1 MDGVNFTGLA
11 PNFAE
16 IVVSK
21 TTLNIY
27 SAEFAQ
33 RFWDECRQE
42 KGDTFYYRRGNL
54 IYAWSRSGVQDAQP
68 IGFTPTTVTLEHDP
82 DVFAK
87 VIQQSIV
94 SYFKNIPRDTF
105 KERHS
110 SNYFFRIDGDSE
122 VYKISNLSFV
132 PHFYFSVGYLK
143 RNNRTII
150 YLSCWKEFKRRF
162 EVPES
167 TIQSEGIDTRN
178 WDRRNDRIVGS
189 PKNIKKYISAVRGE
203 RQLKQIQLDIH
214 NRISEFA
221 YIKKSLRY
229 LNKQCPNIKV
239 IDGLTIN
246 GLSHLGIPN
255 DDLKEFS
262 ISRPSTYFYNN
273 ATSNGRLDQLV
284 SNLKPYTYEQMSA
297 GTFNIVAFIPKPHSG
312 TCDDFLGKLKLKVAQ
327 IFHLKNI
334 DITAIPVGTDRNEH
348 IQEISKFNHNQ
359 YDLAFTFLNLADK
372 SQSLLQSDYN
382 KIKAKLLG
390 KGIPSQNF
398 LMETVRSANNY
409 TLNNAALNVYSKLGG
424 TPWIIDRDNKSTL
437 ELIVGIGSSLD
448 QDNNRTIGFASVFD
462 HHGAYVLGGCSP
474 LSNMENY
481 AEKLRE
487 HIKGIVA
494 EAIQVQGVEPNSTI
508 RLIFHLFKDASRY
521 YEIKAILETIECFA
535 DYKIEYALVHISYH
549 HPYRLYQEEGKNIVT
564 RGVFIEI
571 SDNWALLNM
580 GVQRSTPLLIKVDPR
595 STYTDLY
602 DLSKQILHFSHLS
615 HKSFMP
621 SNEPVT
627 TKYSS
632 ELARR
637 TNDLLTVPHWDIDML
652 QQLKEK
658 VWFI

>member
-1 MDGVNFTGLA
+1 MNAINFTGLA

-16 IVVSK
+16 LILSK
-21 TTLNIY
+21 NTLNLF
-27 SAEFAQ
+27 SAEFSQ
-33 RFWDECRQE
+33 RFWDECREE
-42 KGDTFYYRRGNL
+42 KGDTFYYRRGNV
-54 IYAWSRSGVQDAQP
+54 IYAWSRTGLQDQQP
-68 IGFTPTTVTLEHDP
+68 IGFTPTTVTLENNP
-82 DVFAK
+82 DVFTK
-87 VIQQSIV
+87 VIQQSLV
-94 SYFKNIPRDTF
+94 SYFKSIPRDTF

-110 SNYFFRIDGDSE
+110 SNYFFRIDGDDE

-143 RNNRTII
+143 RNDRTIV

-167 TIQSEGIDTRN
+167 SIQSEGIDTKN

-189 PKNIKKYISAVRGE
+189 PRNIKKYIASVRGDH
-203 RQLKQIQLDIH
+203 QLKKIQLDIN
-214 NRISEFA
+214 NRISEFS

-229 LNKQCPNIKV
+229 LNNQCPSINV
-239 IDGLTIN
+239 IDGLKIN
-246 GLSHLGIPN
+246 GLSHIGIPN
-255 DDLKEFS
+255 DDLKEFA
-262 ISRPSTYFYNN
+262 INRPTSYFYNN

-284 SNLKPYTYEQMSA
+284 SNLKPYTFEQMGT
-297 GTFNIVAFIPKPHSG
+297 GTFNIVAFVPKPHAG
-312 TCDDFLGKLKLKVAQ
+312 TCDDFIGKVNLKISQ
-327 IFHLKNI
+327 IFHLNNI
-334 DITAIPVGTDRNEH
+334 EFSIIQVGVNRDEH
-348 IQEISKFNHNQ
+348 IQEISKFSHKQ
-359 YDLAFTFLNLADK
+359 YDLAFSFLNLADK
-372 SQSLLQSDYN
+372 NQHFLQSDYN

-398 LMETVRSANNY
+398 LMETVRNANQY
-409 TLNNAALNVYSKLGG
+409 TLNNVALNVYSKLGG

-437 ELIVGIGSSLD
+437 ELIIGIGSSLD

-481 AEKLRE
+481 AEKLRD
-487 HIKGIVA
+487 HLKGIVA

-535 DYKIEYALVHISYH
+535 DYKIEYSLVHISYH
-549 HPYRLYQEEGKNIVT
+549 HPYRLYQGEGKDIVK
-564 RGVFIEI
+564 RGTFIEI

-580 GVQRSTPLLIKVDPR
+580 GVQRSTPLLIKIDPR
-595 STYTDLY
+595 STYSDLY
-602 DLSKQILHFSHLS
+602 DLSKQILHFAHLS

-627 TKYSS
+627 TKYSA
-632 ELARR
+632 ELAKR
-637 TNDLLTVPHWDIDML
+637 TNDLLTVPYWDVDML
-652 QQLKEK
+652 EQLKDR